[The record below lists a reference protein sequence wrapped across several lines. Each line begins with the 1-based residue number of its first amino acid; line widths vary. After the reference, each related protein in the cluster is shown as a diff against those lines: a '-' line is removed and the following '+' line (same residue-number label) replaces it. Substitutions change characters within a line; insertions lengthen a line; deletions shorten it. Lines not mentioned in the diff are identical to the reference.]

1 MAELRAFVEI
11 DAMQPQWAAYVA
23 QTCQGDP
30 PSAGMAQLY
39 VEVAPANAVF
49 ALVDAAVK
57 NADVRCG
64 LQVVERQYGT
74 LELHGRD
81 PASVRTAAGVL
92 LERLRL
98 TRADAA
104 HPELVAAET
113 VTRVSAN
120 QAQLVNRL
128 RSASLLL
135 EHETMFLLEL
145 SPAAYVAAAANEAE
159 KRAPVKL
166 VYAAILGAAGRL
178 IVSGRDDEVAEA
190 RAAALATLRP
200 A

>member
-1 MAELRAFVEI
+1 VTELRAHVAI

-49 ALVDAAVK
+49 SLVDAALK
-57 NADVRCG
+57 HADVRCG

-74 LELHGRD
+74 LEVHGTD
-81 PASVRTAAGVL
+81 PAQVAVAGRAM
-92 LERLRL
+92 LERLGH
-98 TRADAA
+98 AGAA
-104 HPELVAAET
+104 ARPEVVAEET
-113 VTRVSAN
+113 ITRVSAG

-135 EHETMFLLEL
+135 EDETMFVLEL
-145 SPAAYVAAAANEAE
+145 APAAWVALAANEAE
-159 KRAPVKL
+159 KRSGAKL
-166 VYAAILGAAGRL
+166 VYAALLGASGRL
-178 IVSGRDDEVAEA
+178 ILSGRDDAVAEA
-190 RAAALATLRP
+190 RAAALASVRP

>member
-1 MAELRAFVEI
+1 MAELRALVEI

-30 PSAGMAQLY
+30 PSAGQAQLY
-39 VEVAPANAVF
+39 AEVAPASSVF

-64 LQVVERQYGT
+64 LQVVERQFGT
-74 LELHGRD
+74 LELHGDD
-81 PASVRTAAGVL
+81 PASVRLAADTI

-98 TRADAA
+98 GRADRAK
-104 HPELVAAET
+104 PEVVAQET
-113 VTRVSAN
+113 ITRVSAN

-135 EHETMFLLEL
+135 EGETMFLLEL
-145 SPAAYVAAAANEAE
+145 QPAAYVALAANEAE
-159 KRAPVKL
+159 KRSGAKL
-166 VYAAILGAAGRL
+166 VYAAILGASGRL

-190 RAAALATLRP
+190 RAAVLAVL
-200 A
+200 

>member
-1 MAELRAFVEI
+1 MAELRALVEI

-30 PSAGMAQLY
+30 PAAGQAQLY
-39 VEVAPANAVF
+39 VEVAPASSVF
-49 ALVDAAVK
+49 ALVDAGVK

-64 LQVVERQYGT
+64 LQVVERQFGT
-74 LELHGRD
+74 LELHGND
-81 PASVRTAAGVL
+81 PASVRLAADTI

-98 TRADAA
+98 GRADRAK
-104 HPELVAAET
+104 PEVVAQET
-113 VTRVSAN
+113 ITRVSAN

-135 EHETMFLLEL
+135 EGETMFLLEL
-145 SPAAYVAAAANEAE
+145 QPAAYVALAANEAE
-159 KRAPVKL
+159 KRSGAKL
-166 VYAAILGAAGRL
+166 VYAAILGASGRL

-190 RAAALATLRP
+190 RAATLAVL
-200 A
+200 